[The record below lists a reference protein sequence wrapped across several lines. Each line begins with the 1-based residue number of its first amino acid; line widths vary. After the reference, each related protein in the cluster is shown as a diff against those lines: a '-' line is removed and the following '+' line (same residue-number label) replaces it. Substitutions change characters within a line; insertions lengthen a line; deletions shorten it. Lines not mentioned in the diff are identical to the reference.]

1 MIISSRRGA
10 HRLAACL
17 IALVS
22 LETVVHA
29 DELASLQTEL
39 NALRAEVDELRRR
52 IAPDWMHQARDTE
65 VRAMIESVLADADT
79 RTAFQEAGFGA
90 GYKGTNFFLTG
101 EGFRLNLSGQL
112 QFRFVYNSDGGTR
125 GLSDNADGFEL
136 RRAKLQFKGHL
147 ADPKITYI
155 IRLASSRSSANT
167 SLEEAAIAYRFDNG
181 VQVSVGK
188 KKLPFLRQELLSST
202 RQIAVDRGLS
212 TEYFTLNFA
221 EQLQATV
228 PIGERTRATLAYSDG
243 GTSESSAALSG
254 GVEYA
259 VTGRVD
265 AALLGGLGDGKDLRP
280 LKDDGEAFLVG
291 LAAHAEKA
299 EATGGETI
307 AWTFDA
313 LGKSGPV
320 TGMVAYMGGRE
331 EGTDVAVHGLTA
343 EVGCAVTHKLQ
354 PFARYDGLWEESGGN
369 LQAVTMGGNMYLG
382 GQATKL
388 TADMVWVFTGDAI
401 APIAGLNSAPTNSG
415 IGLVSGQSEQLAV
428 RAQFQLLF

>member
-1 MIISSRRGA
+1 MIISCCRAA

-22 LETVVHA
+22 VETVVHA
-29 DELASLQTEL
+29 DDLAYLQTEL
-39 NALRAEVDELRRR
+39 NALRAEVVKLRQRV
-52 IAPDWMHQARDTE
+52 APDWMTQARDAE
-65 VRAMIESVLADADT
+65 VRAMIESVIADADG
-79 RTAFQEAGFGA
+79 RNAFQDSAIGA
-90 GYKGTNFFLTG
+90 GYDGANFFLTG

-112 QFRFVYNSDGGTR
+112 QFRFVHNSDGGT
-125 GLSDNADGFEL
+125 GGFSDNADGFEL

-167 SLEEAAIAYRFDNG
+167 SLEEAVLAYRFDNG

-202 RQIAVDRGLS
+202 RQLAVDRGLS

-221 EQLQATV
+221 EQIQASV

-243 GTSESSAALSG
+243 GTSESSISLSD

-265 AALLGGLGDGKDLRP
+265 AALLGGFGDGKDLRP
-280 LKDDGEAFLVG
+280 LNDEGGAILIGFAL
-291 LAAHAEKA
+291 HAEEA

-331 EGTDVAVHGLTA
+331 EGTDIAVHGLTA
-343 EVGCAVTHKLQ
+343 EVGCAVTHKVQ
-354 PFARYDGLWEESGGN
+354 PFARYDGLWEEGEGN
-369 LQAVTMGGNMYLG
+369 LQAVTMGGNVYLG
-382 GQATKL
+382 GHAAKF
-388 TADMVWVFTGDAI
+388 TADMVWVFAGDEI
-401 APIAGLNSAPTNSG
+401 APIAGLNNAPTNSG
-415 IGLVSGQSEQLAV
+415 IGLVSGQSEQLAI